1 LRIQIEFLCIS
12 PIGDR
17 EHLLN
22 TVDSVKA
29 RLNELISDPSDFGK
43 LSWQP
48 KKESKP
54 ISHVFTKSE
63 NVKMWE
69 ALKAK
74 YSQNLDD
81 WL

>member
-1 LRIQIEFLCIS
+1 
-12 PIGDR
+12 
-17 EHLLN
+17 LLN